1 MGAAEWSAV
10 AAVASAVSASI
21 ALASLLISLKTA
33 RTQVKVGEFNNTVAI
48 QRELAEAQ
56 RKIASHEPGSTNWVF
71 EFRELYNLLEVLA
84 LLINNGQMTIIAKE
98 FATKFIIEV
107 LAWTETS
114 DELKVLVA
122 ESVTKDET
130 FAELNAFRRKYR
142 RQIDPL
148 LPIYRARG

>member
-1 MGAAEWSAV
+1 M